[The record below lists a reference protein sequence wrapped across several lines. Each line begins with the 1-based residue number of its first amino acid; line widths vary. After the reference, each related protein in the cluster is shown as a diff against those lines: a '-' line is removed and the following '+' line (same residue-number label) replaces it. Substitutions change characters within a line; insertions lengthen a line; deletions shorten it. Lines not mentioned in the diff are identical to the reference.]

1 MHNRHARNTVRYYI
15 LFTILLAFLF
25 FSNDFGKIDVQKTAI
40 ILAVG
45 VDKEDEDFVLTSQI
59 AIPQSSTQG
68 KSSQAV
74 QLVSKG
80 KTVAEAF
87 EEINAK
93 TGWYPKLVF
102 CRLILLGETAVQTD
116 AFDSLDYF
124 LRDEYLTDGCLV
136 ATCDGKAQT
145 LLDTQALVDPSSS
158 VAMTKV
164 LSDHAKRV
172 GTVMPNTLREFS
184 TGYFGDSKSGFLPVL
199 KTTPQKEV
207 QTPSENSNFQ
217 NPSSG
222 GLGNS
227 DSGSNNSGGSS
238 GASGSSG
245 QNQNTGNEQEKKVFT
260 AEETA
265 LFVGGKRV
273 ETLNP
278 QETFALGVILNNL
291 QLASYSV
298 QTEKEVCTLSVKKNA
313 PKLKFKVGKD
323 GRAQLKI
330 EVVLTAGVT
339 DYSQSQ
345 PLDKTADT
353 GDVTNEVFSSAEKK
367 LSGEISTTFEK
378 CKACGCDLFRL
389 QERLVKYK
397 NRRLSK
403 YKDEILQNTL
413 AQVSV
418 RFQGVR

>member
-1 MHNRHARNTVRYYI
+1 MPNRHARNTVRYYI

-40 ILAVG
+40 VLAVG
-45 VDKEDEDFVLTSQI
+45 VDKENEDFVLTSQI

-80 KTVAEAF
+80 KTVADAF

-102 CRLILLGETAVQTD
+102 CRLILLGESAVQTN
-116 AFDSLDYF
+116 AFDTLDYF

-158 VAMTKV
+158 VAMAKV
-164 LSDHAKRV
+164 LSDHAKRT
-172 GTVMPNTLREFS
+172 GTVLPNTLREFS
-184 TGYFGDSKSGFLPVL
+184 IGYFGDSKSGFLPIL

-207 QTPSENSNFQ
+207 QTPSENTKTQ
-217 NPSSG
+217 A
-222 GLGNS
+222 S
-227 DSGSNNSGGSS
+227 DSSS
-238 GASGSSG
+238 SQ
-245 QNQNTGNEQEKKVFT
+245 QNQKEEKEKTVFT

-265 LFVGGKRV
+265 LFVDGKRV
-273 ETLNP
+273 ERLNP
-278 QETFALGVILNNL
+278 KETFALSTILNEL

-298 QTEKEVCTLSVKKNA
+298 QTEKEICTLSVKKNS
-313 PKLKFKVGKD
+313 PKLRFKVGKD

-330 EVVLTAGVT
+330 QVDFTAGVT
-339 DYSQSQ
+339 DYSISQ
-345 PLDKTADT
+345 PLDKTADA
-353 GDVTNEVFSSAEKK
+353 GDLTNGVFLSAEKT
-367 LSGEISTTFEK
+367 LTGEIATVFEK

-397 NRRLSK
+397 NRNLHK
-403 YKDEILQNTL
+403 YKDGILQNTS
-413 AQVSV
+413 VEVKV
-418 RFQGVR
+418 RFKGVR